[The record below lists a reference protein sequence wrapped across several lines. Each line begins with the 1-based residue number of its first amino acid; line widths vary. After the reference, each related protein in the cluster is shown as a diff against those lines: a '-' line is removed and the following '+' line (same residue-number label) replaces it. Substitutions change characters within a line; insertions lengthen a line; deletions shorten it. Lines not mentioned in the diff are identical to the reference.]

1 MQFDQPR
8 ATADEAAWL
17 RDVARW
23 LGAAIAQ
30 AEERNT
36 FKDELFG
43 PTEDEQAVIR
53 LTLVV
58 SANRAWAVRD
68 GLSVLAAKLRRR

>member
-1 MQFDQPR
+1 MAFDQPTV
-8 ATADEAAWL
+8 AMDEAAWL
-17 RDVARW
+17 RDAARW

-43 PTEDEQAVIR
+43 LTEDEQAVVR

-58 SANRAWAVRD
+58 SANRAWAIRD
-68 GLSVLAAKLRRR
+68 GLAGLAIKLRRR

>member
-1 MQFDQPR
+1 MQFKQPCI
-8 ATADEAAWL
+8 TADEAAWL
-17 RDVARW
+17 RDAARW

-30 AEERNT
+30 AEERNA

-43 PTEDEQAVIR
+43 PTDEQAVIR

-58 SANRAWAVRD
+58 SANRAWAVQD
-68 GLSVLAAKLRRR
+68 GLADLAIKLRRR

>member
-1 MQFDQPR
+1 MPFDQP
-8 ATADEAAWL
+8 TVEVDEAVWL
-17 RDVARW
+17 RDAARW

-68 GLSVLAAKLRRR
+68 GLVDLAIKLRRR